1 MTSAPPVELRPSLR
15 KVSQSYRSASISR
28 ISLAATLPQDSSTRP
43 ATSPQLQAKRASTG
57 RFLTP
62 TTTMPLPTTPA
73 CCTDNTSQIPIPTI
87 KSRAIPQRGGQPSTR
102 VRAVRKKIPT
112 MKRACSRGMG
122 SVVGLKIRDAVARRH
137 TVSKA
142 STSMQVMT
150 TATISVGTLLG
161 MVNLVLLG
169 CPSLWWR
176 LWSVLV

>member
-28 ISLAATLPQDSSTRP
+28 ISLAATLPQDSSARP

-87 KSRAIPQRGGQPSTR
+87 KSRAIPQRGGPRSTLVR
-102 VRAVRKKIPT
+102 VVRKKIPT
-112 MKRACSRGMG
+112 MKRACSRGMD
-122 SVVGLKIRDAVARRH
+122 SVVGPKMRDAVARHH

-142 STSMQVMT
+142 STSMQVMIIART
-150 TATISVGTLLG
+150 SVGTLLE

-169 CPSLWWR
+169 RPSLW
-176 LWSVLV
+176 